1 MTAINFPNSPSTG
14 DTHSVGNVSYRWN
27 GASWESIGAPTSP
40 SINIFELSN
49 VATGTPTA
57 GDILVYDGSAFF
69 PSTGYGAHTKINLG
83 NFVMN
88 ADQTV
93 GAGQDNYVLTYDHS
107 STEIGLEALPASS
120 NAITAL
126 NNATANELVTVGSTT
141 TELDAEANLTF
152 DGSTLAVTG
161 DITATGTLLVTG
173 DTSSGDDA
181 AIGYTAA
188 EGLILTGQGSS
199 SDITIKN
206 DADQEV
212 LKVPTGT
219 VNIQTAGDIIADGDG
234 SSGGI
239 TLSDGSVQIRT
250 GTGSV
255 AAIDLYCESGN
266 AHKVTIQSP
275 AHADYSGNV
284 SLTLPTT
291 SGTITSTGYQT
302 IWVPAAAMYPT
313 TTNGCAALAQVELTA
328 GRPELKV
335 LDFDPSSD
343 ENAQFSISMPK
354 SWNLMNSYS
363 NAAAFKFQSF
373 YTVNGTNTGTVQFRL
388 SAVACSHDDTADV
401 AFGAG
406 YAPVAKAHT
415 GTANDINASD
425 IQGFQMGGTPADGD
439 IIFFNIM
446 RDVSG
451 DTQSADVR
459 LIGVKLFF
467 ATDKANDT

>member
-14 DTHSVGNVSYRWN
+14 DTHTVGNVSYRWN
-27 GASWESIGAPTSP
+27 GASWESIGAPVSP
-40 SINIFELSN
+40 SINIFHLSN
-49 VATGTPTA
+49 VGEGTPTA
-57 GDILVYDGSAFF
+57 GDILLYDGSNFY

-107 STEIGLEALPASS
+107 STEIGLEAIPASS

-199 SDITIKN
+199 SDVTIKN

-234 SSGGI
+234 SAGGV

-255 AAIDLYCESGN
+255 AAIDLYCESSN

-291 SGTITSTGYQT
+291 SGTITSTGKQT
-302 IWVPAAAMYPT
+302 MWVPAAAMYPRSD
-313 TTNGCAALAQVELTA
+313 NGCSALTQVDLGTN
-328 GRPELKV
+328 RPDLKC

-343 ENAQFSISMPK
+343 EFAEFTVAFPKAWNAGTVS
-354 SWNLMNSYS
+354 
-363 NAAAFKFQSF
+363 FQVYFVVS
-373 YTVNGTNTGTVQFRL
+373 GSNTGTVKWELEGVSIGDNDKLTTQSYGSPIGPAAKAHSGSTNDLDITAESGAVTINNAAEGELTYFRL
-388 SAVACSHDDTADV
+388 S
-401 AFGAG
+401 
-406 YAPVAKAHT
+406 
-415 GTANDINASD
+415 
-425 IQGFQMGGTPADGD
+425 
-439 IIFFNIM
+439 
-446 RDVSG
+446 RDVSD
-451 DTQSADVR
+451 DTQTGDAR
-459 LIGVKLFF
+459 LLGIKLFF
-467 ATDKANDT
+467 TTDKANDE

>member
-27 GASWESIGAPTSP
+27 GVSWESIGAPVDSVV
-40 SINIFELSN
+40 N
-49 VATGTPTA
+49 ATGITT
-57 GDILVYDGSAFF
+57 GDLLYYNSGSFLSSSNA
-69 PSTGYGAHTKINLG
+69 TVAKLNLG

-88 ADQTV
+88 TDQTV

-107 STEIGLEALPASS
+107 TTEIGLEAIPAAS
-120 NAITAL
+120 NAVTAL
-126 NNATANELVTVGSTT
+126 NDATANELVTVGSTT

-161 DITATGTLLVTG
+161 DITATGTVLVTG
-173 DTSSGDDA
+173 DTASGDDA

-188 EGLILTGQGSS
+188 EGLILTGQGSA

-219 VNIQTAGDIIADGDG
+219 VNIETAGTIKTVGDIIADGDG

-239 TLSDGSVQIRT
+239 TLSDGSVSIRT

-291 SGTITSTGYQT
+291 SGVITSTGYQT
-302 IWVPAAAMYPT
+302 IWIPAAAMYPT

-373 YTVNGTNTGTVQFRL
+373 YTVNGTNTGTVQFRI

-401 AFGAG
+401 AFGGG

-439 IIFFNIM
+439 IVFFNIM

-467 ATDKANDT
+467 VTDKANDT